1 MLKNPVEDL
10 GSIPGLERFPGE
22 ENGCPLQYS
31 GLEISMACI
40 GHGISKSRT
49 PLSDFHFLHHITSLK
64 IFPLIYL
71 WFLALWL
78 MWFSFCVNPIWGLL
92 VGYMSLTPNL
102 VTFDS
107 VQFSHSIM
115 SDSLRPRG
123 LQHARLPCPLQTPG
137 ACSNSCPSSWWW
149 YPTISF
155 FCNLLEPILYKAY
168 HHFFGYLISYKQS
181 IFSMSN
187 LGVGGWNERA
197 ISP

>member
-92 VGYMSLTPNL
+92 VGYVSLTPNL

-123 LQHARLPCPLQTPG
+123 LQHARPPCPPTPQ
-137 ACSNSCPSSWWW
+137 ACSSSCPSSRWCH
-149 YPTISF
+149 PTISPFVVPFSSCLQSFLASGSFLRSQF
-155 FCNLLEPILYKAY
+155 FLIRWPESVQWIF
-168 HHFFGYLISYKQS
+168 HFNYCTFQL
-181 IFSMSN
+181 
-187 LGVGGWNERA
+187 
-197 ISP
+197 